1 MLVVIL
7 AVLAIAAPV
16 MATDGLVG
24 CGSPTPTPTPTATPT
39 PVPTQPFS
47 CAAGERSLVADG
59 EVVGCVAI
67 TNDNTYLYV
76 NFSSSPSYQMKM
88 ANWTEGNIPVDSTSI
103 PVLGKFLYSYVFK
116 DGETYHLFPRV
127 NISETVGSDVDFS
140 LFSAHAVVEKK
151 SVQTCTWIASDGT
164 ETFTAYNNSALG
176 PDLTGVPSYPKAP
189 LRSGKAV
196 LAYIS
201 PWHNPSL
208 YFGTSSNPFTFTIG
222 KWIWESYFVK
232 DPYKGDV
239 VDFTKTFTLG
249 GVPASGTLWITAD
262 DGYNVSLNGVPVG
275 SEGLNNGWRTSNLKY
290 AYVPGHGLW
299 KSVEKYNLTKT
310 LKEGTNT
317 FYIQTANRYMGC
329 DNYLPPGVTAT
340 DSDGPTSDSGS
351 AITFSSGSLVT
362 CGGSCV
368 EPKGTTQTNIG
379 ALIFEA
385 RICTAAS
392 STKDAWVLDTN
403 GAKFFQYPVDRVQ
416 FTFSPSNPTL
426 ELPGQ
431 TIQPITVT
439 AKGRSGPVRS
449 APLVFTTDFGL
460 LTGENKVVTVTSN
473 SNGMATIDIS
483 SSTPVT
489 ANLTIWIDSNKNGI
503 QDPWEWTSLTSVEW
517 LAATTLTLDP
527 QTASVQLPETD
538 QVLTAAVLD
547 QDGNPMYTIPVIFKA
562 TSGSIAETNP
572 VSANED
578 GLEMVTIS
586 SPTPAAA
593 TVTAFIDANGDA
605 VLDHG
610 EMFNTSAVTW
620 LRQKAASISLEPSP
634 EATVTLP
641 QTDQV
646 LTVTV
651 LGQGSMPLSGVPV
664 DFNINFNSGRSQQM
678 TVDTDANGLAKITVT
693 SPTADI
699 ATITASADGF
709 TAASAVTWLRQKAA
723 SISLEPSPEATVTLP
738 QTDQV
743 LTVTVLGQGS
753 MPLSGVP
760 VDFTINF
767 NSGRSQQTTIDTD
780 ANGLAKVTVTSSE
793 VDTAAITA
801 RADGFTATST
811 VTWTAAQTSPTP

>member
-1 MLVVIL
+1 MLVAIL

-39 PVPTQPFS
+39 PVPTQPFA
-47 CAAGERSLVADG
+47 CGIGERSLVADG

-88 ANWTEGNIPVDSTSI
+88 ANWTEGNIPLDSTGA

-140 LFSAHAVVEKK
+140 LFSAHALVEKK

-164 ETFTAYNNSALG
+164 ETFTAYNNTALG
-176 PDLTGVPSYPKAP
+176 PDVTGVPSYPTKAP

-208 YFGTSSNPFTFTIG
+208 YFGTNSNPFTFAIG

-232 DPYKGDV
+232 DPNKGDV
-239 VDFTKTFTLG
+239 VDFTKTFTLT

-275 SEGLNNGWRTSNLKY
+275 SEGLNNGWRTSTLKY

-310 LKEGTNT
+310 LIQGTNT

-340 DSDGPTSDSGS
+340 DSDVPPSDSGL
-351 AITFSSGSLVT
+351 AISLPSGSLVT

-385 RICTAAS
+385 QICSAAS

-416 FTFSPSNPTL
+416 FTFSPSNPTP

-439 AKGRSGPVRS
+439 ARGRAGPVKS
-449 APLVFTTDFGL
+449 APFVFTTDFGL
-460 LTGENKVVTVTSN
+460 LTGGNKVVTTTS
-473 SNGMATIDIS
+473 SSTGMAAIAIS

-489 ANLTIWIDSNKNGI
+489 ANLTIWIDSNMNGI
-503 QDPWEWTSLTSVEW
+503 QDPWEWTSLTTVEW

-547 QDGNPMYTIPVIFKA
+547 QDGYPMYTIPVAFTA
-562 TSGSIAETNP
+562 TSGTIAETSP

-586 SPTPAAA
+586 SSTPAAA

-605 VLDHG
+605 VLDNG

-620 LRQKAASISLEPSP
+620 LRQKAASISLGPSP
-634 EATVTLP
+634 EATVQLP

-646 LTVTV
+646 FTATV
-651 LGQGSMPLSGVPV
+651 LDEGGDPISGVPV
-664 DFNINFNSGRSQQM
+664 AFIVQFNSGRSQQL
-678 TVDTDANGLAKITVT
+678 TVDTGANGLAEITVT
-693 SPTADI
+693 SPVADI
-699 ATITASADGF
+699 ATVTANADG
-709 TAASAVTWLRQKAA
+709 L
-723 SISLEPSPEATVTLP
+723 
-738 QTDQV
+738 
-743 LTVTVLGQGS
+743 
-753 MPLSGVP
+753 
-760 VDFTINF
+760 
-767 NSGRSQQTTIDTD
+767 
-780 ANGLAKVTVTSSE
+780 
-793 VDTAAITA
+793 
-801 RADGFTATST
+801 TATST
-811 VTWTAAQTSPTP
+811 VTWVDAPQTVLAPVPDPTPEPAPTQG